1 MKSRRFGNLRRNRYL
16 CVDWFCF
23 KMTGKEK
30 TAQDE
35 MATLAFSPYDL
46 ARHIILNTDRNLFI
60 SGRPGTGKTTF
71 LRELADN
78 CTEKKIIVLAPTRDA
93 AVRAE
98 GVSVHALFH
107 FDDALYAAGEVEVKE
122 SDLPLPA
129 RNVLR
134 EIDTLIIDD
143 VSLLRADTLDR
154 INVTL
159 KSIRG
164 GRRLFG
170 GVQLVLAGDLYR
182 MPPAVHEADRE
193 RFDELYRSPYFY
205 SARCAAG
212 LDLLYVGFD
221 HQFQADGR
229 DFADLLERA
238 RTAQLSA
245 QDIASLGRLGRTG
258 DPRRIPAHSV
268 YLLPDSEAAG
278 RFNQDRMDKLMAA
291 RYLFEGEVERDFY
304 TPDLPVPRQL
314 VLKKGTRVIFVRD
327 LPRTGVTR
335 GMVGSVEGTE
345 ADGVLVYVPALD
357 KRVDVR
363 PMIWENSGF
372 QYNKLTQTVSLRIRG
387 RYRQLPLRPAWAVP
401 VRGSEGM
408 RFERTYVD
416 LRRGF
421 EEGLAAAA
429 LDRCRSLSGVA
440 LTERLSQRDVRLDC
454 KVRHFLERMESQQ
467 PLTAVAEVAG
477 VRFDRRKAV
486 RLPAACYV
494 PARDEDRAAAIRR
507 ALFLLREQIAEREGV
522 AAEELLTRAQVR
534 DIAREDPAD
543 LEQLY
548 RATDVTRAFV
558 ARYGK
563 EILAAI
569 S

>member
-1 MKSRRFGNLRRNRYL
+1 MKGN
-16 CVDWFCF
+16 
-23 KMTGKEK
+23 
-30 TAQDE
+30 TAQEE

-46 ARHIILNTDRNLFI
+46 ARHIIMNTDRNLFI

-78 CTEKKIIVLAPTRDA
+78 CPDKKIIVLAPTRDS

-98 GVSVHALFH
+98 GVSIHSLFH
-107 FDDALYAAGEVEVKE
+107 FDDALYAAGEAVVKE

-129 RNVLR
+129 RHVLR

-143 VSLLRADTLDR
+143 ASLLRADTLDR

-159 KSIRG
+159 RSIRG

-170 GVQLVLAGDLYR
+170 GVQIVLAGDLYR
-182 MPPAVHEADRE
+182 MPPAVMEADRE

-212 LDLLYVGFD
+212 LDLLYVEFD
-221 HQFQADGR
+221 KVFEPDDR
-229 DFADLLERA
+229 DFAELLERA
-238 RTAQLSA
+238 RTAQLTGE
-245 QDIASLGRLGRTG
+245 DIASLGRLGRKG

-268 YLLPDSEAAG
+268 YLLPDSSAAG
-278 RFNQDRMDKLMAA
+278 RFNRARIDKLMAA
-291 RYLFEGEVERDFY
+291 RYLFEGEIDRDFY
-304 TPDLPVPRQL
+304 VPDLPVPRQL

-327 LPRTGVTR
+327 LPHTGVTR
-335 GMVGSVEGTE
+335 GTVGSVEGTD
-345 ADGVLVYVPALD
+345 ADGVRVYVPALD
-357 KRVDVR
+357 ACVDVR
-363 PMIWENSGF
+363 PAIWENCGF

-387 RYRQLPLRPAWAVP
+387 RYRQLPLLPAWAVP
-401 VRGSEGM
+401 VRGTEGM
-408 RFERTYVD
+408 RFARTYVD
-416 LRRGF
+416 LRKGF

-429 LDRCRSLSGVA
+429 LDRSRSLAGIA
-440 LTERLSQRDVRLDC
+440 LTEKLSPRDVRLDC
-454 KVRHFLERMESQQ
+454 KVRHFLERMEAQQ
-467 PLTAVAEVAG
+467 PLETVAKAVG

-486 RLPAACYV
+486 RLPALCYAPV
-494 PARDEDRAAAIRR
+494 RDEERASSIRR
-507 ALFLLREQIAEREGV
+507 ALFQLRDQIAEREGV

-534 DIAREDPAD
+534 EIARRDPAD
-543 LEQLY
+543 PEQLY
-548 RATDVTRAFV
+548 RSTDVTRAFV

-569 S
+569 A

>member
-1 MKSRRFGNLRRNRYL
+1 
-16 CVDWFCF
+16 
-23 KMTGKEK
+23 MTGKEK
-30 TAQDE
+30 TGREDNP
-35 MATLAFSPYDL
+35 ATLAFSPYDL
-46 ARHIILNTDRNLFI
+46 ARHIIMNTDRNLFI

-78 CTEKKIIVLAPTRDA
+78 CPSKKIIVLAPTRDA
-93 AVRAE
+93 AVRAD
-98 GVSVHALFH
+98 GMSVHSLFH
-107 FDDALYAAGEVEVKE
+107 FDDALYAAGEAVVNGSE
-122 SDLPLPA
+122 LPLPA

-154 INVTL
+154 INAML
-159 KSIRG
+159 RAIRG

-212 LDLLYVGFD
+212 LDLLYVEFD
-221 HQFQADGR
+221 KVFQPDDR
-229 DFADLLERA
+229 DFSDLLERA

-268 YLLPDSEAAG
+268 YLLPDSAAAG
-278 RFNQDRMDKLMAA
+278 QFNASRMEKLMAA
-291 RYLFEGEVERDFY
+291 RYLFEGEIERDFY
-304 TPDLPVPRQL
+304 IPDLPVPRQL

-327 LPRTGVTR
+327 LPHTAVTR
-335 GMVGSVEGTE
+335 GTVGSVEGTD
-345 ADGVLVYVPALD
+345 ADGVRVYVPALD
-357 KRVDVR
+357 LSVDVR
-363 PMIWENSGF
+363 PMTWENTGF
-372 QYNKLTQTVSLRIRG
+372 QYNKLTQTVSLRTRG
-387 RYRQLPLRPAWAVP
+387 RYRQLPLLPAWAVP
-401 VRGSEGM
+401 VRGTEGM

-416 LRRGF
+416 LRKGF

-440 LTERLSQRDVRLDC
+440 LTENLSQRDVRLDC
-454 KVRHFLERMESQQ
+454 KVRHFLERMQSQQ
-467 PLTAVAEVAG
+467 PIEAVAEAAG

-486 RLPAACYV
+486 CLPEACYAPV
-494 PARDEDRAAAIRR
+494 RDEERAASVRR
-507 ALFLLREQIAEREGV
+507 TLFQLREQFAAREGV
-522 AAEELLTRAQVR
+522 APEELLTRTQVR
-534 DIAREDPAD
+534 EIARRDPAD

-548 RATDVTRAFV
+548 RSTDITRAFV

-563 EILAAI
+563 EILAALA
-569 S
+569 